1 MDDGSLRWWRRGAV
15 LGLLCGAGLPLL
27 APFVELCAFPQAWA
41 VFYEADRMAE
51 LAGTTALLLAGT
63 VAVAVPLGT
72 LLGLLLFRTDLP
84 GARVARFLL
93 LTTLF
98 LPLPL
103 VASGWQMAGHLLPRA
118 GLLESGWAAR
128 MLQGISLHALL
139 TLPWVMLLTGLGFLW
154 VEPELEEDA
163 LLAAPPWRV
172 FWQVTLPRNRA
183 ALGLAA
189 LYVTLFC
196 WGEITLTDLL
206 RLRTYGEEVYTQL
219 VAGNDTEVARAV
231 AVSLPPLL
239 LLLPLTLGVLS
250 RWRRTCPP
258 RLHVLRPARVFLLGR
273 GRWLALVMVW
283 GLVVLVLGVPLLG
296 LLWRA
301 GLRYATVTQPGP
313 PVWMAGLVLE
323 RFVDQWRVQAKLL
336 GESLLLAGATG
347 VAAAGIAVLL
357 TWLMRH
363 QVRWERGVWGLAAVL
378 WAMPG
383 PLLGLALLT
392 FLQWLFLLPGGDWL
406 KPLFWSRPS
415 PLPNVWVCLLRF
427 GPIALAVLW
436 PLARQVPRELEEA
449 AALDGAHPWQRFRL
463 VVLPALWQPALWAAL
478 VVATL
483 TLGEISASKLVTT
496 PGYTPLAHHVFQ
508 QMHAGADTDLAAL
521 CLVLLSVVV
530 VGGMAVAVW
539 RPWRRSS

>member
-1 MDDGSLRWWRRGAV
+1 M
-15 LGLLCGAGLPLL
+15 
-27 APFVELCAFPQAWA
+27 
-41 VFYEADRMAE
+41 
-51 LAGTTALLLAGT
+51 
-63 VAVAVPLGT
+63 
-72 LLGLLLFRTDLP
+72 
-84 GARVARFLL
+84 
-93 LTTLF
+93 
-98 LPLPL
+98 
-103 VASGWQMAGHLLPRA
+103 
-118 GLLESGWAAR
+118 
-128 MLQGISLHALL
+128 
-139 TLPWVMLLTGLGFLW
+139 
-154 VEPELEEDA
+154 
-163 LLAAPPWRV
+163 
-172 FWQVTLPRNRA
+172 
-183 ALGLAA
+183 
-189 LYVTLFC
+189 
-196 WGEITLTDLL
+196 
-206 RLRTYGEEVYTQL
+206 
-219 VAGNDTEVARAV
+219 
-231 AVSLPPLL
+231 
-239 LLLPLTLGVLS
+239 
-250 RWRRTCPP
+250 
-258 RLHVLRPARVFLLGR
+258 
-273 GRWLALVMVW
+273 
-283 GLVVLVLGVPLLG
+283 
-296 LLWRA
+296 
-301 GLRYATVTQPGP
+301 
-313 PVWMAGLVLE
+313 
-323 RFVDQWRVQAKLL
+323 
-336 GESLLLAGATG
+336 LLAGATG

-539 RPWRRSS
+539 RPWRRSF